1 MTKQNVSAKK
11 ASNSSEEE
19 GQAPVLASKIKY
31 AMPSISPAKEDRV
44 KKLVVYSLPKT
55 GKTSSLMQLPKSLII
70 DLEDSSDYYEGSS
83 FNIVQMANQEKRN
96 PVKILKDIAKSI
108 QESIIEKDG
117 KLIYPY
123 DYIIIDTVTAIEDL
137 ASPLATLLYKNSLL
151 GKDYEG
157 KDVVTDL
164 PMGAGYNWLRKSFF
178 MILEY
183 FESLAPTIIYT
194 AHVKDASIK
203 KAGEELTFRDL
214 QLTGK
219 IKTLICKDADAIGL
233 LYRDYSYNSDKDN
246 VSINKLSFIKNE
258 IDVVLGSRPAHL
270 NDSEFVISSYN
281 KDTKKLT
288 TYWENIFLNIQKK
301 K

>member
-1 MTKQNVSAKK
+1 MTKQNVIAKK

-19 GQAPVLASKIKY
+19 GQAPVSKIKY
-31 AMPSISPAKEDRV
+31 AMPIITPANEDRV
-44 KKLVVYSLPKT
+44 KKLVMYSLPKT

-83 FNIVQMANQEKRN
+83 FNIIQMANKEKRN

-123 DYIIIDTVTAIEDL
+123 EYIIIDTVTAIEDL

-194 AHVKDASIK
+194 AHVKDSSIK